1 MMERLQKRP
10 PLPEMAA
17 TEQGSQIFHA
27 SPCVP
32 QAPLEIWGGA
42 EYTHNR
48 VHDEYLD
55 QMDVSGHA
63 TRMDDYDRIAEL
75 GISTV
80 RLGLLWEH
88 HVRDGSWEPF
98 DDRLTYVKRA
108 GLRPIAGLLHHGSGP
123 RNTSLLDPEFP
134 EKLAAYA
141 QSVAERYPWIDLYT
155 PVNEP
160 HTTARFSCMY
170 GIWYPHHRSRST
182 YLRVLLNQLKGVVLS
197 IAAVRR
203 VNSGAHLVQTDD
215 IGRISGT
222 DKLQPLWSAMNAR
235 QWLPFDL
242 LCGRVDRHH
251 PMFAYLRA
259 EQLTEAEILWFAEH
273 ACPPDVIGINYYPT
287 SDRFLD
293 HRPELYP
300 SGHISSEG
308 HFIDVE
314 AVRVDSDG
322 LAGIA
327 SLITETWERYRI
339 PTAVTEVHLGGRC
352 DEQIRWLADIWSGVQ
367 RARES
372 GASCIALTIWAV
384 FGSFYW
390 NQLVTCSN
398 GHYEPGAYDV
408 RGPVPEMTEL
418 AAVVQQLARGE
429 SPSHPALSE
438 PGWWQSDSRVLYP
451 FSTCVQT
458 AA

>member
-1 MMERLQKRP
+1 
-10 PLPEMAA
+10 MAA
-17 TEQGSQIFHA
+17 TPQGLQTAHVN
-27 SPCVP
+27 PCVQP
-32 QAPLEIWGGA
+32 EPLQIWGGA

-63 TRMDDYDRIAEL
+63 GRMDDYGRIAGL
-75 GISTV
+75 GIRTL

-88 HVRDGSWEPF
+88 YVRDGSWENF
-98 DDRLTYVKRA
+98 DIRLSHVTQA

-123 RNTSLLDPEFP
+123 RETSLMDPEFP
-134 EKLAAYA
+134 QKLADYA
-141 QSVAERYPWIDLYT
+141 QSVAERYPWIDHYT

-170 GIWYPHHRSRST
+170 GIWYPHHRSRCT

-197 IAAVRR
+197 MAAIRR
-203 VNSGAHLVQTDD
+203 VNPNARLVQTDD

-222 DKLQPLWSAMNAR
+222 AKLQPLWSAMNAR

-242 LCGRVDRHH
+242 LCGHVDRNHT
-251 PMFAYLRA
+251 MFAYLRA
-259 EQLTEAEILWFAEH
+259 EQLTEAEILWFADH
-273 ACPPDVIGINYYPT
+273 PCPPDVIGVNYYPT

-293 HRPELYP
+293 HRVELYP
-300 SGHISSEG
+300 SGHVSSEG
-308 HFIDVE
+308 PFIDVE
-314 AVRVDSDG
+314 AVRVDGDG

-327 SLITETWERYRI
+327 SLITQTWSRYHI
-339 PTAVTEVHLGGRC
+339 PTAVTEVHLGGCC
-352 DEQIRWLADIWSGVQ
+352 DEQIRWLTDVWSGVQ
-367 RARES
+367 QARQL

-398 GHYEPGAYDV
+398 GHYEPGVYDV
-408 RGPVPEMTEL
+408 RNRSPQMTEL
-418 AAVVQQLARGE
+418 ATVVRQLARGE
-429 SPSHPALSE
+429 RPSHPALSE
-438 PGWWQSDSRVLYP
+438 PGWWQRDSRVLYP
-451 FSTCVQT
+451 FATCEQT